1 MGNCYGISWSAQE
14 YADKILDSIRL
25 EQWRYYLESQL
36 SSSEYV
42 LSKISCNDDRTN
54 RWMNI
59 VEKYNLNTLDVT
71 NPLIQSL
78 LDKSI
83 DKKSKEISSIAHK
96 LYNKIINR

>member
-1 MGNCYGISWSAQE
+1 M
-14 YADKILDSIRL
+14 
-25 EQWRYYLESQL
+25 RYYLESQL